1 MHEIFK
7 TKRLNLYQEFPFHH
21 LMVNTSVF
29 GVLIDEGDKRFLYT
43 EKFLLFGICRLIELH
58 INEIILKEI
67 KMIPDSIKTQINN
80 ILYSTIDIENIKSP
94 IKINNEIRKLSN
106 LYRKELRIPLSDS
119 LIIAST
125 SVNKL
130 DGIISWDVRHVVNPK
145 NRNRINEINQNRNYK
160 EILLLTPEEYVEKFP
175 YF

>member
-7 TKRLNLYQEFPFHH
+7 TKHLNLYQEFPFHH

-29 GVLIDEGDKRFLYT
+29 GVLIDEGDARFQYS
-43 EKFLLFGICRLIELH
+43 EKFLLFGICRLIELQ

-67 KMIPDSIKTQINN
+67 EMIPESIKTQIMS
-80 ILYSTIDIENIKSP
+80 ILYSTIDIQNIKSP
-94 IKINNEIRKLSN
+94 IKISNETKKLSN
-106 LYRKELRIPLSDS
+106 LYRKKLRIPLSDS

-130 DGIISWDVRHVVNPK
+130 DGIISWDIKDIVNPK
-145 NRNRINEINQNRNYK
+145 NRIIINEINQKRNYK
-160 EILLLTPEEYVEKFP
+160 EILLLTPEEYVNKFP